1 MSVRAPILLSALLV
15 AVVAVI
21 GLPGDP
27 EGLLL
32 LTPALALLVPLLLG
46 SYPGEA
52 SVRGL
57 ASWFSRV
64 RLADTGRTALLNLHC
79 SDRLSAGSGFSAANG
94 SRGPPAFA
102 LEP

>member
-15 AVVAVI
+15 AVVAAI
-21 GLPGDP
+21 GLSGDP
-27 EGLLL
+27 GGLLL
-32 LTPALALLVPLLLG
+32 LTPALALLIPLLLG
-46 SYPGEA
+46 SYPGES

-64 RLADTGRTALLNLHC
+64 RQTDTGRAAFLSLDF
-79 SDRLSAGSGFSAANG
+79 SDRHSAGSGFSVANG

-102 LEP
+102 LNQ